1 MKVVF
6 RADASVQIGTGHVMR
21 CLTLAQGLA
30 ERGHECRFITRLH
43 EGNLSDFIAQRGF
56 QVHALDAPDES
67 NQPGSAS
74 EYARWLGVSERDD
87 AAACIPVIDDIHPD
101 WVVVDHYSLG
111 AVWERATISR
121 KRVRVMVIDDL
132 ANREHHCDLLL
143 DQTYGR
149 GKDDYRSLV
158 PPEVELLCG
167 AEYSLLRQEF
177 AELRSYSLNRRTSG
191 DLEHLLVTMGGVDKD
206 NATEQ
211 VLSAL
216 KNSNLPEQC
225 KLTVVMGNN
234 APWLANVQNTA
245 AGLPWP
251 TEVRV
256 GVRDMAALM
265 AECDVAIGAAGATS
279 WERCCLGLP
288 TIMIV
293 LADNQRLVAKGLAS
307 AGAALVI
314 GRMDCVLQ
322 ELPVAI
328 QQLVSSEQ
336 NRLEMSNRAAA
347 IVDGRGVER
356 VIDQMERSGHD

>member
-30 ERGHECRFITRLH
+30 ERGHECQFITRLH
-43 EGNLSDFIAQRGF
+43 EGNLSEFIAKRGF
-56 QVHALDAPDES
+56 PVHSLDAPDEPI
-67 NQPGSAS
+67 QPSSGS
-74 EYARWLGVSERDD
+74 EYTRWLGVSERDD
-87 AAACIPVIDDIHPD
+87 ASACIPIIDDIQPD

-111 AVWERATISR
+111 ADWENAIDAR
-121 KRVRVMVIDDL
+121 KRVMVIDDL
-132 ANREHHCDLLL
+132 ANREHRCDLLL

-149 GKDDYRSLV
+149 LAGDYRSLV
-158 PPEVELLCG
+158 LPEVELLCG
-167 AEYSLLRQEF
+167 AEYALLRQEF
-177 AELRSYSLNRRTSG
+177 NELREYSLNRRQSG
-191 DLEHLLVTMGGVDKD
+191 NLEHVLVTMGGVDKD

-234 APWLANVQNTA
+234 APWLASVQSTA

-288 TIMIV
+288 TIMVV
-293 LADNQRLVAKGLAS
+293 LADNQRLVARELAS
-307 AGAALVI
+307 AGAATVI
-314 GRMDCVLQ
+314 DSINNVSQ
-322 ELPVAI
+322 ALPEAI
-328 QQLVSSEQ
+328 QRLASSESD
-336 NRLEMSNRAAA
+336 RLEMTNRAAA
-347 IVDGRGVER
+347 IVDGLGVKR
-356 VIDQMERSGHD
+356 VIDQMERGLS

>member
-1 MKVVF
+1 MRVVF

-30 ERGHECRFITRLH
+30 ERGHECQFISRLH
-43 EGNLSDFIAQRGF
+43 EGNLSEFIAQRGF
-56 QVHALDAPDES
+56 QVHALDAPDEPS
-67 NQPGSAS
+67 QAGSAS
-74 EYARWLGVSERDD
+74 EYARWLGVSEGDD
-87 AAACIPVIDDIHPD
+87 AAACIPIIDAIQPD

-111 AVWERATISR
+111 AVWERATTGQ
-121 KRVRVMVIDDL
+121 KRVMVVDDL

-149 GKDDYRSLV
+149 GTSDYRSLV
-158 PPEVELLCG
+158 PPEAELLCG
-167 AEYSLLRQEF
+167 AEYSLLGQEF
-177 AELRSYSLNRRTSG
+177 AELRSYSLNRRKSG
-191 DLEHLLVTMGGVDKD
+191 DFEHLLVTMGGVDKD
-206 NATEQ
+206 NATGQ

-216 KNSNLPEQC
+216 KSSNLPEQC

-293 LADNQRLVAKGLAS
+293 LADNQRLVARGLAS
-307 AGAALVI
+307 GGAALVI
-314 GRMDCVLQ
+314 DGINEVSQ
-322 ELPVAI
+322 ALPEAI
-328 QQLVSSEQ
+328 QRLASSEVD
-336 NRLEMSNRAAA
+336 RLEMTNRAAA
-347 IVDGRGVER
+347 IVDGLGVKR
-356 VIDQMERSGHD
+356 VIDQMERGLS